1 MASDARD
8 KEISIDD
15 YVRYV
20 DTGTIGK
27 VLDIKTEDEI
37 DWVLLD
43 KTNLWYKSKL
53 VEWNLISLSKYS
65 NSKLLS
71 RNMRYPNA
79 MINITNITQSIIRKI
94 GAGENCWVMLS
105 FLPSSEKPVII
116 PSST

>member
-43 KTNLWYKSKL
+43 KTDLWYRSKL
-53 VEWNLISLSKYS
+53 VEVLDEKDVKVKFTPTGRELDVEELKE
-65 NSKLLS
+65 KAAKME
-71 RNMRYPNA
+71 NME
-79 MINITNITQSIIRKI
+79 MD
-94 GAGENCWVMLS
+94 
-105 FLPSSEKPVII
+105 SSVAEGGG
-116 PSST
+116 

>member
-15 YVRYV
+15 YVRYL

-37 DWVLLD
+37 DWVLID

-53 VEWNLISLSKYS
+53 VEVLDEKDVKVKFMPTGRELDVEELKEKVSEME
-65 NSKLLS
+65 
-71 RNMRYPNA
+71 NME
-79 MINITNITQSIIRKI
+79 MD
-94 GAGENCWVMLS
+94 
-105 FLPSSEKPVII
+105 SSVAEGGG
-116 PSST
+116 

>member
-15 YVRYV
+15 YVRYF

-37 DWVLLD
+37 DWVLID

-53 VEWNLISLSKYS
+53 VEVLDEKDVKVKFTPTGRELDVEELKEKVSEME
-65 NSKLLS
+65 
-71 RNMRYPNA
+71 NME
-79 MINITNITQSIIRKI
+79 MD
-94 GAGENCWVMLS
+94 
-105 FLPSSEKPVII
+105 SSVAEGGG
-116 PSST
+116 

>member
-37 DWVLLD
+37 DWVLID
-43 KTNLWYKSKL
+43 KTDLWYRSKL
-53 VEWNLISLSKYS
+53 VEVLDEKDIKVKFTPTGRDLDIEELKE
-65 NSKLLS
+65 KAAKME
-71 RNMRYPNA
+71 NME
-79 MINITNITQSIIRKI
+79 MD
-94 GAGENCWVMLS
+94 
-105 FLPSSEKPVII
+105 SSVAEGGG
-116 PSST
+116 

>member
-37 DWVLLD
+37 DWVLID
-43 KTNLWYKSKL
+43 KTDLWYKSKL
-53 VEWNLISLSKYS
+53 VEVLDEKDIKVKFTPTGREFDIEELKE
-65 NSKLLS
+65 KAA
-71 RNMRYPNA
+71 NM
-79 MINITNITQSIIRKI
+79 
-94 GAGENCWVMLS
+94 ENMEMD
-105 FLPSSEKPVII
+105 SSVAEGGG
-116 PSST
+116 

>member
-1 MASDARD
+1 MVSDARD
-8 KEISIDD
+8 KEISVDD

-53 VEWNLISLSKYS
+53 VEVLDEKDIKVKFTPTGREFDVEELKE
-65 NSKLLS
+65 KVAEME
-71 RNMRYPNA
+71 NME
-79 MINITNITQSIIRKI
+79 MD
-94 GAGENCWVMLS
+94 
-105 FLPSSEKPVII
+105 SSVAEGGG
-116 PSST
+116 

>member
-8 KEISIDD
+8 KEISVDD

-53 VEWNLISLSKYS
+53 VEVLDEKDIKVKFIPTGREFDVEELKE
-65 NSKLLS
+65 KVAEME
-71 RNMRYPNA
+71 NME
-79 MINITNITQSIIRKI
+79 MD
-94 GAGENCWVMLS
+94 
-105 FLPSSEKPVII
+105 SSVAEGGG
-116 PSST
+116 